1 MLRSPFRRLTAI
13 GVLVALLLLLAS
25 GCALTDRLQRDRTPS
40 AVPDE
45 LETVWE
51 AWTVLSEN
59 YVDKDGLVQS
69 TLSEG
74 AIRGMLEALGRG
86 PDLATP
92 DQYQLDAPDLGAVW
106 QVWDILA
113 EEYGGEDNLDAEM
126 LSDAAIRGMLK
137 ALGGPYT
144 FYLSPEAYTLQTD
157 DYSSAFEGIGA
168 RVNLIEGRLTI
179 LAAIPDTPADR
190 AGLSPGDVILA
201 VDGESIEGFSLAEAV
216 LRVRGTEGTSIDLLL
231 ARPNQDEPEVIT
243 LTRGRINLP
252 TVTWELLPEQVAY
265 LRIHEFLEETAEEL
279 EDALR
284 EITSQ
289 NAQGL
294 ILDLRSNPGG
304 LLKATV
310 SVASQFLDDGL
321 VLYQEDAKGKRT
333 ESHVEPGGTALDI
346 PMVVIVNGFSASAA
360 EVLAGAL
367 RDHGRADLVGSPTFG
382 KGSVNIVRK
391 LSDGSAINITYAL
404 WYTPNGKLIEGQGL
418 MPDIF
423 VPLDPRIVLGSALD
437 VQLMVARETLQDKI
451 REPALVG

>member
-1 MLRSPFRRLTAI
+1 MLRYPSRRLTAI

-40 AVPDE
+40 AVPDA

-51 AWTVLSEN
+51 AWTVLSES

-113 EEYGGEDNLDAEM
+113 EEYGGEDNLDAEV
-126 LSDAAIRGMLK
+126 LSAAAICGMVE
-137 ALGGPYT
+137 ALGGRYT
-144 FYLSPEAYTLQTD
+144 FCLSPEAYTLQTD

-168 RVNLIEGRLTI
+168 RVNLFEGRLTI
-179 LAAIPDTPADR
+179 VAPIPDTPADR
-190 AGLSPGDVILA
+190 AGLSAGDVILA

-216 LRVRGTEGTSIDLLL
+216 LRVRGAEGTSIDLLVV
-231 ARPNQDEPEVIT
+231 RPNQDEPEVIT
-243 LTRGRINLP
+243 VTRGRIKLP

-265 LRIHEFLEETAEEL
+265 LRIHEFLEETIEEL

-304 LLKATV
+304 LLTATV

-321 VLYQEDAKGKRT
+321 VLYQENAKGKRT
-333 ESHVEPGGTALDI
+333 ESQVEPGGTALDI
-346 PMVVIVNGFSASAA
+346 PMVAIVNGFSASAA

-391 LSDGSAINITYAL
+391 LSDGSAIDITYAL
-404 WYTPNGKLIEGQGL
+404 WYTPNGELIEGQGL
-418 MPDIF
+418 MPDFF
-423 VPLDPRIVLGSALD
+423 VRLDPRVGLGSALD
-437 VQLMVARETLQDKI
+437 VQLMVARQTLHNKI